1 MSRSIASCGVMIAV
15 VFLACRVVAA
25 QDLHGQ
31 SLLNGPATPPPSW
44 IVEEET
50 RPGHTYDAIDASVE
64 AHQRAEA
71 RRLGNIDRQLHSL
84 ENMRW
89 YAGMPSA
96 YAEYRPGPSLDAVY
110 AYGHRGELRRAARHQ
125 RRYGHARLS
134 VFEPWPIVGG
144 NIWGY
149 PFFNPIEQ
157 PLGHRTTRTG
167 SGTWVTQ
174 PLYSQP
180 TPEPTLAPPR
190 EPIESPRP
198 PMPPAPPAA
207 GEIRGPRAF

>member
-1 MSRSIASCGVMIAV
+1 MSRSIASCWVLILVA
-15 VFLACRVVAA
+15 FLTCRVAAA
-25 QDLHGQ
+25 QEFHGQ
-31 SLLNGPATPPPSW
+31 GFLSGPAAPPPSW

-50 RPGHTYDAIDASVE
+50 RPGATYDAIDASVE

-71 RRLGNIDRQLHSL
+71 RRLGNIDRQLQSL

-96 YAEYRPGPSLDAVY
+96 YAEHRAGPSLDAMH
-110 AYGHRGELRRAARHQ
+110 AYGIRGDLRRAERHQ
-125 RRYGHARLS
+125 RRYGRAHLP

-167 SGTWVTQ
+167 PGTWVTQ

-180 TPEPTLAPPR
+180 APTRAPPR
-190 EPIESPRP
+190 EPVESPP

-207 GEIRGPRAF
+207 PGIHGPRAF